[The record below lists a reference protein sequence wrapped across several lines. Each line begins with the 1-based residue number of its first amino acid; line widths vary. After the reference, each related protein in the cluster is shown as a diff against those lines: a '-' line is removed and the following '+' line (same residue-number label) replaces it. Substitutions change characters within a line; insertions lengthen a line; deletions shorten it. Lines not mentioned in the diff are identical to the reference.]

1 MARAKSSR
9 TRAPKRSRE
18 SPGLPHGKICYI
30 EIPAFDVAKSA
41 RFYTGVFGWK
51 TRLRGDGA
59 TAFDDATG
67 YVSGAFVRL
76 RRPSR
81 RPGALV
87 YIAVDD
93 VVKSAKAVV
102 QHGGKIVQPIGVDA
116 PEITAR
122 FADPAGNVFGLYQ
135 DPTPEAVEAMMR
147 RLRRGG
153 GGGSG
158 ARRRP
163 AP

>member
-9 TRAPKRSRE
+9 KPAREKSRRK
-18 SPGLPHGKICYI
+18 SGATADMPHGKICYI
-30 EIPAFDVAKSA
+30 EIPAFHVEKSA

-87 YIAVDD
+87 YINVDD
-93 VVKSAKAVV
+93 VARSAKAVV
-102 QHGGKIVQPIGVDA
+102 RHGGKIVQPIGVDA

-122 FADPAGNVFGLYQ
+122 FLDPAGNVFALYQ
-135 DPTPEAVEAMMR
+135 QPN
-147 RLRRGG
+147 G
-153 GGGSG
+153 
-158 ARRRP
+158 
-163 AP
+163 

>member
-1 MARAKSSR
+1 MAQARGRGK
-9 TRAPKRSRE
+9 KRSR
-18 SPGLPHGKICYI
+18 SSGLPHGKICYI

-51 TRLRGDGA
+51 MRTRGDGA

-67 YVSGAFVRL
+67 NVSGAFVRL

-87 YIAVDD
+87 YVAVAD
-93 VVKSAKAVV
+93 VSKSVKSVA

-122 FADPAGNVFGLYQ
+122 FADPAGNVLGLYQ
-135 DPTPEAVEAMMR
+135 DPTPRAVAAMLR
-147 RLRRGG
+147 RLGKN
-153 GGGSG
+153 
-158 ARRRP
+158 
-163 AP
+163 

>member
-9 TRAPKRSRE
+9 KPARKKSQA

-30 EIPAFDVAKSA
+30 EIPAFHVEKSA

-51 TRLRGDGA
+51 MRVRGDGA

-67 YVSGAFVRL
+67 YVSGAFVRR

-93 VVKSAKAVV
+93 VAKSVKTVV
-102 QHGGKIVQPIGVDA
+102 RHGGKIVQPIGLDA

-122 FADPAGNVFGLYQ
+122 FADPAGNVFALYQ
-135 DPTPEAVEAMMR
+135 QPKR
-147 RLRRGG
+147 
-153 GGGSG
+153 
-158 ARRRP
+158 
-163 AP
+163 

>member
-1 MARAKSSR
+1 MARR
-9 TRAPKRSRE
+9 TKRSKKA
-18 SPGLPHGKICYI
+18 SDLPHGKICYV
-30 EIPAFDVAKSA
+30 EIPAFRVEKSA
-41 RFYTGVFGWK
+41 RFYTAVFGWK
-51 TRLRGDGA
+51 MRTRGDGA

-93 VVKSAKAVV
+93 VAKSVKVV
-102 QHGGKIVQPIGVDA
+102 MKNGGKIVQPIGVDA

-135 DPTPEAVEAMMR
+135 QPKP
-147 RLRRGG
+147 RG
-153 GGGSG
+153 
-158 ARRRP
+158 A
-163 AP
+163 

>member
-9 TRAPKRSRE
+9 KRAPKRSPE
-18 SPGLPHGKICYI
+18 SSGLPHGKICYI
-30 EIPAFDVAKSA
+30 EIPAFDVAKSS

-51 TRLRGDGA
+51 TRTRGDGA

-67 YVSGAFVRL
+67 NVSGAFVRL

-87 YIAVDD
+87 YVAVGD
-93 VVKSAKAVV
+93 VSKSVKAVV

-122 FADPAGNVFGLYQ
+122 FADPAGNVLGLYQ
-135 DPTPEAVEAMMR
+135 DPTPRAVAAMLR
-147 RLRRGG
+147 RLGKN
-153 GGGSG
+153 
-158 ARRRP
+158 
-163 AP
+163 

>member
-9 TRAPKRSRE
+9 KPARRKAKA
-18 SPGLPHGKICYI
+18 SPGMPHGKICYI

-41 RFYTGVFGWK
+41 RFYTGVFRWK

-87 YIAVDD
+87 YINVDD
-93 VVKSAKAVV
+93 VAKSVKAVEE
-102 QHGGKIVQPIGVDA
+102 HGGKIVQPIGVDA

-135 DPTPEAVEAMMR
+135 QPTPKAVAAMMR
-147 RLRRGG
+147 
-153 GGGSG
+153 S
-158 ARRRP
+158 RP
-163 AP
+163 RERS